1 MERPPLIVSGSTYP
15 KLAIDVSN
23 LLGGDFC
30 SGVLEPYKDGE
41 IHPRLSKSVR
51 KRDVYIIQST
61 CPPDINKS
69 CMELFFMISACRISS
84 ANEITVVSPYTAYA
98 RGDRLNEQRTT
109 VSIGDLLHIIR
120 ERGAHRFM
128 TIDLHQE
135 ASLVAFSGAQ
145 DHLYSSKILIP
156 QMIKEITT
164 YKQEKNV
171 IAATDQGGAK
181 MVEAYARLLRNAGI
195 NISGTAY
202 AIQNRDP
209 ITNKKVLTGIT
220 GNVKGAH
227 VRIVDD
233 VLASGETAINAGN
246 AFINDGAES
255 VGLVIPHGLF
265 LDSDGIGLI
274 PISALARLRNSSIK
288 RVMITDTVCLGEDVL
303 AATNY
308 VTVVKSAPLIAA
320 AIACVHNGESLSD
333 DLSKYLDEYTEKA
346 QESRNK

>member
-15 KLAIDVSN
+15 KLAIDVTN
-23 LLGGDFC
+23 LLGGDYC

-41 IHPRLSKSVR
+41 IHPQLSKSVR
-51 KRDVYIIQST
+51 KRDVYIIQSL

-69 CMELFFMISACRISS
+69 CMELFFMISACVTLS
-84 ANEITVVSPYTAYA
+84 ANEITVVCPYTAYA

-109 VSIGDLLHIIR
+109 IPIGDLLRIIW
-120 ERGAHRFM
+120 ERGAKRFM

-135 ASLVAFSGAQ
+135 ASLAAFSGAK
-145 DHLYSSKILIP
+145 DHLYSSKILVP
-156 QMIKEITT
+156 QMKKEIAE
-164 YKQEKNV
+164 YQQEKNV

-195 NISGTAY
+195 KIDGTAY
-202 AIQNRDP
+202 AIQNRHP
-209 ITNKKVLTGIT
+209 ITNKKELTGVT

-233 VLASGETAINAGN
+233 VLASGGTAITAAN
-246 AFINDGAES
+246 AFMDEGAES

-265 LDSDGIGLI
+265 LDSEGIGSS
-274 PISALARLRNSSIK
+274 PISALSSLRNSSIK
-288 RVMITDTVCLGEDVL
+288 RIMITDTVRLKEDVL

-308 VTVVKSAPLIAA
+308 ITVVKSAPLIAA
-320 AIACVHNGESLSD
+320 AIACVHNEDGESLTENLD
-333 DLSKYLDEYTEKA
+333 RYLDKYT
-346 QESRNK
+346 NF